1 VRCGVWQKNE
11 ASEQTHEVRLS
22 QGTAKGLQLSR
33 WRDQSLSQVADSAS
47 SAALCRY
54 RRWRI
59 QRHLRRCPPC
69 TGGFSFESKLQQR
82 IREDCVDDVPE
93 ELMARLT
100 TFLHQNGPTDTSADP
115 TAGGSDV

>member
-1 VRCGVWQKNE
+1 MRSDCHKAQEKVYNYLDGE
-11 ASEQTHEVRLS
+11 I
-22 QGTAKGLQLSR
+22 G
-33 WRDQSLSQVADSAS
+33 
-47 SAALCRY
+47 RY

-100 TFLHQNGPTDTSADP
+100 TFLRQNGPTDTSVDP